1 MQETWTQSLGWEDT
15 LVEEMGTHSQYSCLK
30 NSMGQGA
37 WQGYSPWGCKDL
49 DTTEQLSTRK
59 YIGI

>member
-1 MQETWTQSLGWEDT
+1 MVKNPPSNAGDMDSIPGLGRYP
-15 LVEEMGTHSQYSCLK
+15 G
-30 NSMGQGA
+30 GA
-37 WQGYSPWGCKDL
+37 WQGYSQWGCKDL